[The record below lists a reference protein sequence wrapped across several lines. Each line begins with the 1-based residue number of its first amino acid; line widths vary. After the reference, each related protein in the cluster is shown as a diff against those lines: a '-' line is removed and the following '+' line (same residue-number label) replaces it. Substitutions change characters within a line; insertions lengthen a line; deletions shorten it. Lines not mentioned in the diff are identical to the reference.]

1 MTAMSE
7 CNGSASGSS
16 ISSANLPEQTV
27 SNRTTRGIQIVT
39 VAAVIITMLSMF
51 TMLSV
56 GRVGPLASAASITSG
71 PYFSVKQAVLAANRA
86 SAPALK
92 RLVEFDAAE
101 APWMV
106 VNDGV
111 MGGVST
117 SRVSIAKGIATFT
130 GVVSLTNNGGFASVR
145 SAPSSGTFPNDTKA
159 FQLRVRGDGKVYQ
172 FTVDT
177 EAGWFWFAFKPAK
190 AKWSTVTV
198 PYESLVPV
206 TRFGEPTE
214 RARFDGKQQTSRLGI
229 LISNKR
235 AEKFSISLD
244 WIGVSP

>member
-1 MTAMSE
+1 MAL
-7 CNGSASGSS
+7 CNGTNEPYGPEHSDCGQRSGVYHH
-16 ISSANLPEQTV
+16 AL
-27 SNRTTRGIQIVT
+27 R
-39 VAAVIITMLSMF
+39 A
-51 TMLSV
+51 SV

-71 PYFSVKQAVLAANRA
+71 PYFSVKQAVLAAIR
-86 SAPALK
+86 APAPASK

-117 SRVSIAKGIATFT
+117 SRVSTAKGIATFT
-130 GVVSLTNNGGFASVR
+130 GVVSLANNGGFASVR
-145 SAPSSGTFPNDTKA
+145 SGPSLGAFPNETTA
-159 FQLRVRGDGKVYQ
+159 FQLRVRGDGKVIQ

-177 EAGWFWFAFKPAK
+177 EAGWFWFAIKPAK
-190 AKWSTVTV
+190 AKWSTVTI
-198 PYESLVPV
+198 PYASLVPV

-214 RARFDGKQQTSRLGI
+214 RARFDGKQQTIRIGI

>member
-1 MTAMSE
+1 MS
-7 CNGSASGSS
+7 
-16 ISSANLPEQTV
+16 SSANLREQTV
-27 SNRTTRGIQIVT
+27 SNRQAPRTLIVT
-39 VAAVIITMLSMF
+39 VVAATITVL

-71 PYFSVKQAVLAANRA
+71 PLSSVRQAMLIANRA
-86 SAPALK
+86 PAPASK
-92 RLVEFDAAE
+92 RLVDFDDVE

-117 SRVSIAKGIATFT
+117 SRVSTAKGIATFT
-130 GVVSLTNNGGFASVR
+130 GVVSLANNGGFASVR
-145 SAPSSGTFPNDTKA
+145 SAPSSSAFPTDTTA
-159 FQLRVRGDGKVYQ
+159 FQLRVKGDGKSYQ

-177 EAGWFWFAFKPAK
+177 EAGWFWFAIKPAK
-190 AKWSTVTV
+190 AKWSTVTI
-198 PYESLVPV
+198 PYASLVPV

-229 LISNKR
+229 FISNKR

-244 WIGVSP
+244 WIGVAP

>member
-1 MTAMSE
+1 MRES
-7 CNGSASGSS
+7 NGSASGSS
-16 ISSANLPEQTV
+16 MGSRANLREQTV
-27 SNRTTRGIQIVT
+27 SNRTAPSTLIVT
-39 VAAVIITMLSMF
+39 AVAVIISVF
-51 TMLSV
+51 TMFSV
-56 GRVGPLASAASITSG
+56 ERVGPSASAASITFE
-71 PYFSVKQAVLAANRA
+71 PFSSIKQAVLTTNRTP
-86 SAPALK
+86 APAPK

-117 SRVSIAKGIATFT
+117 SRVSMAKGIATFT
-130 GVVSLTNNGGFASVR
+130 GVVSLENNGGFASVR
-145 SAPSSGTFPNDTKA
+145 SAPSIGAFANDTKA
-159 FQLRVRGDGKVYQ
+159 FQLRVKGDGKVYQ

-190 AKWSTVTV
+190 AKWSTVTI
-198 PYESLVPV
+198 PHASLVPV

-214 RARFDGKQQTSRLGI
+214 RARFDGKQQTTRLGI

-235 AEKFSISLD
+235 AEKFAISLD

>member
-1 MTAMSE
+1 MT
-7 CNGSASGSS
+7 SAD
-16 ISSANLPEQTV
+16 LPEQTV
-27 SNRTTRGIQIVT
+27 SNRTAPSILIASF
-39 VAAVIITMLSMF
+39 VAVVLTMF

-56 GRVGPLASAASITSG
+56 GRVGPLVSAASITSG
-71 PYFSVKQAVLAANRA
+71 PYFSVKHAVLTANRA
-86 SAPALK
+86 PGPASK
-92 RLVEFDAAE
+92 RLVEFGDAE

-117 SRVSIAKGIATFT
+117 SRVSMAKGIATFT
-130 GVVSLTNNGGFASVR
+130 GVVSLANNGGFASVR
-145 SAPSSGTFPNDTKA
+145 SAPSLGAFPNDTKA
-159 FQLRVRGDGKVYQ
+159 FQLRVRGDGKIYQ

-177 EAGWFWFAFKPAK
+177 EAGWFWFAIKPAK
-190 AKWSTVTV
+190 AKWSTLTV
-198 PYESLVPV
+198 PYASLVPV